1 MFTCLNMRAVH
12 IEIVQSMDT
21 NSFLCAF
28 SRFASR
34 RGYPQRIY
42 SDNGQNLKAAENDIK
57 ELLKGWNQ
65 DLIRD
70 GLLKKDCDWIFN
82 APKASH
88 QGGVWERIIKSIRR
102 LLKIIIEEQVVSD
115 EVLSTTM
122 VEIERILNDRP
133 LVKQTDDPD
142 DNYVLTPNKLLL
154 LRGGSCDGG
163 LSMPHETRL
172 NKRWRQVQYLADVFW
187 NKWIKSYLPTLNMIS
202 KWHRHARNLN
212 VGDLVLLL
220 DSNCPRG
227 QWPKA
232 LVDQVFVGSDG
243 LVREVMVR
251 TATGKFRRRCQKFM
265 SA

>member
-1 MFTCLNMRAVH
+1 M
-12 IEIVQSMDT
+12 
-21 NSFLCAF
+21 
-28 SRFASR
+28 
-34 RGYPQRIY
+34 
-42 SDNGQNLKAAENDIK
+42 
-57 ELLKGWNQ
+57 
-65 DLIRD
+65 
-70 GLLKKDCDWIFN
+70 
-82 APKASH
+82 
-88 QGGVWERIIKSIRR
+88 ERII
-102 LLKIIIEEQVVSD
+102 
-115 EVLSTTM
+115 
-122 VEIERILNDRP
+122 NDRP

-163 LSMPHETRL
+163 LSIPHETRL

-202 KWHRHARNLN
+202 KWHRHARNSN

-232 LVDQVFVGSDG
+232 LVDQVFVGSEG

-251 TATGKFRRRCQKFM
+251 TATGKFRRDVRNLCLLEENCLRLEDSEQ
-265 SA
+265 SAQPGGV